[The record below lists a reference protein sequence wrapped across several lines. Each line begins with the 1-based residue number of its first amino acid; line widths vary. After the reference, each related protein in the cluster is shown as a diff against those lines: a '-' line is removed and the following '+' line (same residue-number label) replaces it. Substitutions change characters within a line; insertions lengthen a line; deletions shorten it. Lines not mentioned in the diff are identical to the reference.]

1 MKKIGVKLLSVVV
14 TSSMIVT
21 PVMAAPSVKDLKQNK
36 KAAQKQVNSLQTQ
49 LTGIIEK
56 INNLE
61 DELVVTGEKIETTSK
76 DLTQAKKDEKKQYED
91 MKLRIKYM
99 YEEGDSTFF
108 ETLVSSTN
116 FSDMVNKAEYVTNV
130 HNYDRKKLAE
140 YVATKKKV
148 ATLKTNLEKEQ
159 KSLEKKQGQFETKQS
174 DLDKVLTS
182 KKAEVADLDSEIQKA
197 AAAAAKAAEEKQRQE
212 AAAAAAAQKTS
223 GGNSNKG
230 NSNNGNSGSS
240 NKGNTGNGGNKN
252 NGNSNSGNKNNG
264 NSNSGNSGNSSN
276 SGGSSSG
283 SHSSG
288 STVVSRAYGKLGCPY
303 VWGACGPSTFDCS
316 GFVSYCLT
324 GQYTRIGTSGTFAGW
339 PRVSNPQPG
348 DVCVRSGHVG
358 IYIGGGQ
365 MIHAPHTGDVV
376 KVSSVQSG
384 MWYVRRP

>member
-1 MKKIGVKLLSVVV
+1 MKKFGVKLLSVVV

-36 KAAQKQVNSLQTQ
+36 KAAQKQVDSLQTQ

-159 KSLEKKQGQFETKQS
+159 KSLEKKQTQFETKQD

-182 KKAEVADLDSEIQKA
+182 KKSEVADLDSEIQKA
-197 AAAAAKAAEEKQRQE
+197 AEAAAKAAEAKQRQE

-223 GGNSNKG
+223 GS
-230 NSNNGNSGSS
+230 
-240 NKGNTGNGGNKN
+240 NKN
-252 NGNSNSGNKNNG
+252 NTSNNNSNSGNKNNG
-264 NSNSGNSGNSSN
+264 GSGNSGNSNSGNN
-276 SGGSSSG
+276 SGGNSGGHYSSG
-283 SHSSG
+283 SA
-288 STVVSRAYGKLGCPY
+288 VVSRAYGKLGCPY
-303 VWGACGPSTFDCS
+303 VWGAYGPNTFDCS

-324 GQYTRIGTSGTFAGW
+324 GRYARIGTSGTFAGW
-339 PRVSNPQPG
+339 PRVSNPKPG

>member
-1 MKKIGVKLLSVVV
+1 MKKFGVKLLSVVV

-36 KAAQKQVNSLQTQ
+36 KAAQKQVDSLQTQ

-159 KSLEKKQGQFETKQS
+159 KSLEKKQTQFETKQD

-182 KKAEVADLDSEIQKA
+182 KKSEVADLDSEIQKA
-197 AAAAAKAAEEKQRQE
+197 AEAAAKAAEAKQRQE

-223 GGNSNKG
+223 GSNKNNTSNNNSN
-230 NSNNGNSGSS
+230 S
-240 NKGNTGNGGNKN
+240 GNKN
-252 NGNSNSGNKNNG
+252 NGGSGNSGNSNSGNKNNG
-264 NSNSGNSGNSSN
+264 GSNNSGNN
-276 SGGSSSG
+276 SGGNSGGHYSSG
-283 SHSSG
+283 SA
-288 STVVSRAYGKLGCPY
+288 VVSRAYGKLGCPY
-303 VWGACGPSTFDCS
+303 VWGACGPNTFDCS

-324 GQYTRIGTSGTFAGW
+324 GRYARIGTSGTFAGW
-339 PRVSNPQPG
+339 PRVSNPKPG